1 MTAYLASHP
10 NTKAV
15 FMDHGGLTAQ
25 LENFFRA
32 AGVSPDK
39 IVGCG
44 FSLSPATA
52 AAIKSG
58 YVDLVGD
65 GQPFLQGYLP
75 VMQIVLS
82 KKYGFSGLAIETG
95 AGFVHKGNIDLIAP
109 LAKKGLR

>member
-1 MTAYLASHP
+1 MTALSTPINQAR
-10 NTKAV
+10 KATPSV
-15 FMDHGGLTAQ
+15 ISTT
-25 LENFFRA
+25 
-32 AGVSPDK
+32 
-39 IVGCG
+39 
-44 FSLSPATA
+44 SPATA

-82 KKYGFSGLAIETG
+82 KKYGFSGLNIETG